1 MTTPKKIELIA
12 RALIS
17 RGGKV
22 LVCRSVEAGH
32 CYLPGGHVEPG
43 ESAHD
48 ALIREMDEETGAIV
62 RVGDLALIQEHR
74 FQQGGRERHEINLVF
89 HVELANGQG
98 EVISREPEI
107 AFEWV
112 QPSDLA
118 QARFVPADLL
128 DAIKF
133 LALGAER
140 PDAKRRCFRPTAVFL
155 GAAGSNV

>member
-1 MTTPKKIELIA
+1 MTTPKKIELIS
-12 RALIS
+12 RALIF
-17 RGGKV
+17 RDGKV

-43 ESAHD
+43 ESAPD
-48 ALIREMDEETGAIV
+48 ALKREMHEEAGATV
-62 RVGDLALIQEHR
+62 HVADLAVVHEHC
-74 FQQGGRERHEINLVF
+74 FEQGGRARHEINLVF

-118 QARFVPADLL
+118 QAGFVPADLL

-140 PDAKRRCFRPTAVFL
+140 PDATSRCFRPTAVFM
-155 GAAGSNV
+155 GAAGSND